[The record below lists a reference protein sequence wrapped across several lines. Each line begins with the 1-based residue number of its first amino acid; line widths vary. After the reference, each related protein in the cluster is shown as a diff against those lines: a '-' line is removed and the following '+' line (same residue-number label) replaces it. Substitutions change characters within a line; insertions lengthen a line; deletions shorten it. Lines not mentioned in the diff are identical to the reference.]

1 MYVCPC
7 ITIILILST
16 LYILLAYI
24 LTKKIRNLHFFY
36 GLFLLN
42 YKMLF
47 NQFTA
52 TLLLSWTKPFFIK
65 IPSCAKDFLELL
77 FLRMCAVYFYMDM
90 DATEI

>member
-52 TLLLSWTKPFFIK
+52 TLLLS
-65 IPSCAKDFLELL
+65 
-77 FLRMCAVYFYMDM
+77 
-90 DATEI
+90 